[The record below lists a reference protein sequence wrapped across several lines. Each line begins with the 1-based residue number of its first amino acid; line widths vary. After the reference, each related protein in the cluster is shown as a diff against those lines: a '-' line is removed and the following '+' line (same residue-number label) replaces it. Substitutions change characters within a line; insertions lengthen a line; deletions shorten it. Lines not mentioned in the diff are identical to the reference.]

1 MDKENKSSLKTAL
14 GTLLLIWIVA
24 GVIAGSISQFTE
36 DVSEKIVIIPI
47 TGPLTISESG
57 DGLLTPRT
65 GTTSD
70 IISNIKKAKDDS
82 SVKGVIFE
90 IDSPGGTVVAS
101 EELASAVKNL
111 KKPNVALIREV
122 GASGAYW
129 VASASDSIIADEL
142 SVTGSIGVLGSYL
155 QFEGLMNKY
164 GITYERLV
172 GGRYKDLGSSYKE
185 LSTEEREILQKKINT
200 IHRIFSDDV
209 SKNRKKDLSKFSN
222 GEFFLGIEAK
232 EIGLIDHLGGKEKAI
247 EVSKELAS
255 IEKARTVVFKER
267 KSFFSSIDKYFTK
280 YSYFIGKGISD
291 GFLVKNEE
299 FVINT

>member
-1 MDKENKSSLKTAL
+1 MASKFLKIFVIVGILFLISFLLAKNFNSIDFSDKIVFISIKGTIVSSSSNGIFNEQQATS
-14 GTLLLIWIVA
+14 T
-24 GVIAGSISQFTE
+24 GVISY
-36 DVSEKIVIIPI
+36 
-47 TGPLTISESG
+47 L
-57 DGLLTPRT
+57 
-65 GTTSD
+65 
-70 IISNIKKAKDDS
+70 NKAKNDNTI
-82 SVKGVIFE
+82 KAVILE
-90 IDSPGGTVVAS
+90 INSPGGEALASREIVEAVKGMNKPVVAW
-101 EELASAVKNL
+101 
-111 KKPNVALIREV
+111 IRDV

-129 VASASDSIIADEL
+129 VASASNSIIADEL

>member
-1 MDKENKSSLKTAL
+1 MSSKFLKIFVIVGILFLISFLLAKNFNSIDFSDKIVFISIKGTIVSSSSNGIFNEQQATS
-14 GTLLLIWIVA
+14 T
-24 GVIAGSISQFTE
+24 GVISY
-36 DVSEKIVIIPI
+36 
-47 TGPLTISESG
+47 L
-57 DGLLTPRT
+57 
-65 GTTSD
+65 
-70 IISNIKKAKDDS
+70 NKAKNDNTI
-82 SVKGVIFE
+82 KAVILE
-90 IDSPGGTVVAS
+90 INSPGGEALASREIVEAVKGMNKPVVAW
-101 EELASAVKNL
+101 
-111 KKPNVALIREV
+111 IRDV

>member
-1 MDKENKSSLKTAL
+1 MASKFLKIFVIVGILFLISFLLAKNFNSIDFSDKIVFISIKGTIVSSSSNGIFNEQQATS
-14 GTLLLIWIVA
+14 T
-24 GVIAGSISQFTE
+24 GVISY
-36 DVSEKIVIIPI
+36 
-47 TGPLTISESG
+47 L
-57 DGLLTPRT
+57 
-65 GTTSD
+65 
-70 IISNIKKAKDDS
+70 NKAKNDNTI
-82 SVKGVIFE
+82 KAVILE
-90 IDSPGGTVVAS
+90 INSPGGEALASREIVEAVKGMNKPVVAW
-101 EELASAVKNL
+101 
-111 KKPNVALIREV
+111 IRDV